1 MREKFSG
8 NLNKKIKLLP
18 QNSGVYL
25 MKDEN
30 GTIIY
35 VGKAKVLKN
44 RVTQYFRKNSNHTPK
59 VLKMVENI
67 ADFEYIITSNEM
79 EALIL
84 ECNLIKKYR
93 PYYNILMRDDK
104 TYPYIKLTTK
114 EEYPRL
120 FITRKYINDGNK
132 YFGPYANA
140 TYAKKTVS
148 TINELY
154 PVAMCKKEL
163 KYGVKKG
170 SVCLN
175 YHIGQCL
182 GVCQGNVNK
191 DLYNSYIK
199 EITDILNGKTGKI
212 ISSLESKMNA
222 YSENLDFENAG
233 KVRDKIF
240 AIKGLKSEQNVSN
253 ATADNMD
260 ILGLALGEDMACVQV
275 YALRDKKIVGR
286 ENYILKGQN
295 EKDAGEVLSAFVK
308 QFYTNTPFI
317 PPLILVER
325 EFEDM
330 ENIQALLC
338 ELKTT
343 KVQIKVPIRGE
354 KRKIL
359 KLATDNAKL
368 NLENIVG
375 KEKQRILMEKKAVEE
390 INDYAGIIKEGN
402 FRYEA
407 YDISNTS
414 GVDSVGVMVVFDGA
428 KKNNKAYRKFRI
440 KSVEG
445 PNDYGSMVEVVFRRL
460 NRAKK
465 EMDGNDENP
474 RFLPLPD
481 IIFVDGGIG
490 HVNAIKN
497 VVDTFGFNIKV
508 LGLGKNNKHKLKE
521 VVKNNE
527 EARNIRDF
535 EYAKKL
541 LNDISEE
548 VHRYAIDYHKNLR
561 SKSFLKTTL
570 EEIDGIGK
578 VKCKNLLTHFKN
590 LEEIKKASVEEIMKV
605 DGMNESLAKKV
616 KDYLKTD

>member
-1 MREKFSG
+1 MLEKFSE
-8 NLNKKIKLLP
+8 NLNNKIKLLP
-18 QNSGVYL
+18 ENSGVYL

-67 ADFEYIITSNEM
+67 ADFEYIITNNEM

-104 TYPYIKLTTK
+104 TYPYIKLTLK
-114 EEYPRL
+114 DEYPKL
-120 FITRKYINDGNK
+120 FVTRKYINDGSK

-140 TYAKKTVS
+140 TYAKKAVS

-154 PVAMCKKEL
+154 PIAMCKKEL
-163 KYGVKKG
+163 HKGVKKG
-170 SVCLN
+170 NVCLN
-175 YHIGQCL
+175 FHIGQCL
-182 GVCQGNVNK
+182 GVCRGNVDVK
-191 DLYNSYIK
+191 LYNSYIK
-199 EITDILNGKTGKI
+199 EIIDILNGKTSKI
-212 ISSLESKMNA
+212 VADLENKMNR
-222 YSENLDFENAG
+222 YSDNLDFENAG

-253 ATADNMD
+253 STADNMD
-260 ILGLALGEDMACVQV
+260 ILGLAMGEDLACVQV

-286 ENYILKGQN
+286 ESYMLKGQN
-295 EKDAGEVLSAFVK
+295 EKDASEVLSAFVK

-325 EFEDM
+325 EFDDIK
-330 ENIQALLC
+330 NIQNLLAD
-338 ELKTT
+338 LKSA
-343 KVQIKVPIRGE
+343 KVEIKVPQRGE
-354 KRKIL
+354 KRKLL
-359 KLATDNAKL
+359 KLATDNANL
-368 NLENIVG
+368 NLENTIG

-390 INDYAGIIKEGN
+390 INGYANISKEGSY
-402 FRYEA
+402 RYEA

-414 GVDSVGVMVVFDGA
+414 GVDSVGVMIVFEGA

-465 EMDGNDENP
+465 ELDEHEDNP

-490 HVNAIKN
+490 HVNAVRN
-497 VVDTFGFNIKV
+497 VVSTFGFNIKV

-527 EARNIRDF
+527 ESKNIKEF
-535 EYAKKL
+535 EYAQKL

-578 VKCKNLLTHFKN
+578 VKCRNLLMHFKN
-590 LEEIKKASVEEIMKV
+590 MEDLKKASIEEISKV
-605 DGMNESLAKKV
+605 DGMNEALAKKV
-616 KDYLKTD
+616 KEYLSND

>member
-1 MREKFSG
+1 MSKEFSE
-8 NLNKKIKLLP
+8 NLNNKIKLLP
-18 QNSGVYL
+18 ENSGVYL

-67 ADFEYIITSNEM
+67 ADFEYIITNNEM

-104 TYPYIKLTTK
+104 TYPYIKITTK
-114 EEYPRL
+114 DEYPKL
-120 FITRKYINDGNK
+120 FVTRKYINDGNK

-140 TYAKKTVS
+140 TYAKKAVS

-154 PVAMCKKEL
+154 PIAMCKKEL
-163 KYGVKKG
+163 KSGVKKG
-170 SVCLN
+170 DVCLN

-182 GVCQGNVNK
+182 GVCQGNIDTK
-191 DLYNSYIK
+191 LYNGYIK
-199 EITDILNGKTGKI
+199 EIIDILNGKTAKI
-212 ISSLESKMNA
+212 IQSLENKMNS

-253 ATADNMD
+253 ANADNMD
-260 ILGLALGEDMACVQV
+260 ILGLAMAEDMACVQV

-295 EKDAGEVLSAFVK
+295 EKDVSEVLSAFIK

-317 PPLILVER
+317 PPLILVEK
-325 EFEDM
+325 EFDDID
-330 ENIQALLC
+330 NITDLLTK
-338 ELKTT
+338 LKSK
-343 KVQIKVPIRGE
+343 KVEIKVPVKGE
-354 KRKIL
+354 KKKLL

-368 NLENIVG
+368 NLENTIG
-375 KEKQRILMEKKAVEE
+375 KEKQKALMEKKAVEE
-390 INDYAGIIKEGN
+390 INEYANISKEGN

-428 KKNNKAYRKFRI
+428 KRNYKAYRKFKV
-440 KSVEG
+440 KSIEG

-460 NRAKK
+460 NRAQK
-465 EMDGNDENP
+465 ELKENDGNP

-490 HVNAIKN
+490 HVNAVKN
-497 VVDTFGFNIKV
+497 VVDTFNFNIKV

-521 VVKNNE
+521 VVKSNE

-535 EYAKKL
+535 EFAVKL

-548 VHRYAIDYHKNLR
+548 VHRFAIDYHKNLR

-570 EEIDGIGK
+570 EEIEGIGK
-578 VKCKNLLTHFKN
+578 VKCRNLLKHFKN
-590 LEEIKKASVEEIMKV
+590 MEDLKNAPIEEIIKV
-605 DGMNESLAKKV
+605 DGMNEELAKKV
-616 KDYLKTD
+616 KDHFKND

>member
-1 MREKFSG
+1 
-8 NLNKKIKLLP
+8 
-18 QNSGVYL
+18 
-25 MKDEN
+25 
-30 GTIIY
+30 
-35 VGKAKVLKN
+35 
-44 RVTQYFRKNSNHTPK
+44 
-59 VLKMVENI
+59 
-67 ADFEYIITSNEM
+67 
-79 EALIL
+79 
-84 ECNLIKKYR
+84 
-93 PYYNILMRDDK
+93 
-104 TYPYIKLTTK
+104 
-114 EEYPRL
+114 
-120 FITRKYINDGNK
+120 
-132 YFGPYANA
+132 
-140 TYAKKTVS
+140 
-148 TINELY
+148 
-154 PVAMCKKEL
+154 
-163 KYGVKKG
+163 
-170 SVCLN
+170 
-175 YHIGQCL
+175 
-182 GVCQGNVNK
+182 
-191 DLYNSYIK
+191 
-199 EITDILNGKTGKI
+199 
-212 ISSLESKMNA
+212 
-222 YSENLDFENAG
+222 
-233 KVRDKIF
+233 
-240 AIKGLKSEQNVSN
+240 
-253 ATADNMD
+253 
-260 ILGLALGEDMACVQV
+260 
-275 YALRDKKIVGR
+275 
-286 ENYILKGQN
+286 
-295 EKDAGEVLSAFVK
+295 
-308 QFYTNTPFI
+308 
-317 PPLILVER
+317 
-325 EFEDM
+325 
-330 ENIQALLC
+330 
-338 ELKTT
+338 
-343 KVQIKVPIRGE
+343 
-354 KRKIL
+354 
-359 KLATDNAKL
+359 
-368 NLENIVG
+368 
-375 KEKQRILMEKKAVEE
+375 MEKKAVEE

-578 VKCKNLLTHFKN
+578 VKCKNLLIHFKN
-590 LEEIKKASVEEIMKV
+590 LEEIKNASVEEIMKV

>member
-1 MREKFSG
+1 MRENFSE

-18 QNSGVYL
+18 KNSGVYL

-114 EEYPRL
+114 DEYPKL
-120 FITRKYINDGNK
+120 FITRKYVNDGNK

-154 PVAMCKKEL
+154 PIAMCKKEL

-170 SVCLN
+170 NVCLN

-260 ILGLALGEDMACVQV
+260 ILGLAMGEDMACVQV

-325 EFEDM
+325 EFDDI
-330 ENIQALLC
+330 ENIQNYLKDYKD
-338 ELKTT
+338 EL
-343 KVQIKVPIRGE
+343 
-354 KRKIL
+354 IL
-359 KLATDNAKL
+359 
-368 NLENIVG
+368 
-375 KEKQRILMEKKAVEE
+375 KEKQKNIYDKFIDLKEYIEDKDILEKQKLVEA
-390 INDYAGIIKEGN
+390 INLIENINNDDLNLDEKW
-402 FRYEA
+402 
-407 YDISNTS
+407 DKL
-414 GVDSVGVMVVFDGA
+414 VV
-428 KKNNKAYRKFRI
+428 YL
-440 KSVEG
+440 E
-445 PNDYGSMVEVVFRRL
+445 L
-460 NRAKK
+460 
-465 EMDGNDENP
+465 
-474 RFLPLPD
+474 
-481 IIFVDGGIG
+481 
-490 HVNAIKN
+490 IKN
-497 VVDTFGFNIKV
+497 QGREIGTQLLEIIV
-508 LGLGKNNKHKLKE
+508 LM
-521 VVKNNE
+521 
-527 EARNIRDF
+527 
-535 EYAKKL
+535 AK
-541 LNDISEE
+541 
-548 VHRYAIDYHKNLR
+548 
-561 SKSFLKTTL
+561 
-570 EEIDGIGK
+570 
-578 VKCKNLLTHFKN
+578 
-590 LEEIKKASVEEIMKV
+590 
-605 DGMNESLAKKV
+605 
-616 KDYLKTD
+616 

>member
-1 MREKFSG
+1 MSKAYSE
-8 NLNKKIKLLP
+8 NLNNKIKLLP
-18 QNSGVYL
+18 ENSGVYL

-35 VGKAKVLKN
+35 VGKAKVLKK

-67 ADFEYIITSNEM
+67 ADFEYIITNNEM

-104 TYPYIKLTTK
+104 TYPYIKITIK
-114 EEYPRL
+114 DEYPKL
-120 FITRKYINDGNK
+120 FVTRKYINDGNK

-140 TYAKKTVS
+140 TYAKKAVS

-154 PVAMCKKEL
+154 PIAMCKKEL
-163 KYGVKKG
+163 KSGVKKG
-170 SVCLN
+170 NVCLN

-182 GVCQGNVNK
+182 GVCQGNIDTK
-191 DLYNSYIK
+191 LYNRYIK
-199 EITDILNGKTGKI
+199 EIIDILNGKTSKI
-212 ISSLESKMNA
+212 IQSLENKMNG

-240 AIKGLKSEQNVSN
+240 AIRGLKSEQNVSN
-253 ATADNMD
+253 ANADNMD
-260 ILGLALGEDMACVQV
+260 ILGLAMAEDMACVQV

-295 EKDAGEVLSAFVK
+295 EKDVSEVLAAFIK

-317 PPLILVER
+317 PPLILVEK
-325 EFEDM
+325 EFDDID
-330 ENIQALLC
+330 NIKDLLTN
-338 ELKTT
+338 LKSK
-343 KVQIKVPIRGE
+343 KVEIKVPVKGE
-354 KRKIL
+354 KKKLL

-368 NLENIVG
+368 NLENIIG
-375 KEKQRILMEKKAVEE
+375 KEKQKALMEKKAVEE
-390 INDYAGIIKEGN
+390 INEYANISKEGN

-428 KKNNKAYRKFRI
+428 KRNYKAYRKFKV
-440 KSVEG
+440 KSIEG

-460 NRAKK
+460 NRAQK
-465 EMDGNDENP
+465 ELKENDGNP

-490 HVNAIKN
+490 HVNAVKN
-497 VVDTFGFNIKV
+497 VVDTFNFNIKV

-521 VVKNNE
+521 VVKSNE

-535 EYAKKL
+535 EFAVKL

-548 VHRYAIDYHKNLR
+548 VHRFAIDYHKNLR

-570 EEIDGIGK
+570 EEIEGIGK
-578 VKCKNLLTHFKN
+578 VKCRNLLKHFKN
-590 LEEIKKASVEEIMKV
+590 MEDLKNAPIEEIIKV
-605 DGMNESLAKKV
+605 DGMNEELAKKV
-616 KDYLKTD
+616 KDHFKND